1 MTTLIEQLASAKGI
15 ANDYVD
21 AWGNPALVSQESKAA
36 MLGAMGYRVDN
47 EAALQLQLEEEKR
60 THWAQPLDPVLVMRS
75 GETISF
81 ELRLPISQVND
92 ELTWEI
98 KTEEGGSLSGVL
110 VPVNG
115 EMIAVAHID
124 EVEYQAYRMAI
135 SCELPLGYHELLVKK
150 SARQVLGSLRLIMAP
165 KSCYKQEPFVNGR
178 KVWGPSV

>member
-1 MTTLIEQLASAKGI
+1 MRKFATEARVRLGLVASQTNRRQLLPPCFLEVDVLDLRLNQKSVTAGKYQMTTLIEQLASAKGI

-98 KTEEGGSLSGVL
+98 KTEEGGSLSGFF
-110 VPVNG
+110 
-115 EMIAVAHID
+115 MIF
-124 EVEYQAYRMAI
+124 R
-135 SCELPLGYHELLVKK
+135 
-150 SARQVLGSLRLIMAP
+150 
-165 KSCYKQEPFVNGR
+165 N
-178 KVWGPSV
+178 